1 MAFNIQEIRSDIAS
15 AINKNPEAFQ
25 AALSSQGI
33 FLSKYAKRLTK
44 IDGEYPSVVAL
55 IGHVVQAYYS
65 KKFTPFSD
73 VTWKKKDLKTFRQK
87 VDFTLDPAEIL
98 GTIYAGKFDE
108 GKKTQDKTISK
119 EIMAMVLGKVFSDLD
134 YLSVNGVYDATK
146 VGVDNPVFG
155 FSMDGIEE
163 ILTNILADTS
173 NPAYLIP
180 GDAITA
186 NNIVDQVTKFE
197 KNLPS
202 LAKPRV
208 KYLFT
213 SDQDLEEY
221 QEAYDDR
228 FGERPSFNSSD
239 AVKTRFGKRE
249 LVGVP
254 GLAKGTLYASIEN
267 NFVELV
273 DVVDNPA
280 QFTDVQVDKRV
291 LNLLGEF
298 SLGYDWAVNQYLY
311 VHTSDGTKNLG
322 LNDSVQNKLFYPNES
337 KIN

>member
-15 AINKNPEAFQ
+15 YINKNPEAFQ
-25 AALSSQGI
+25 AALSTQGI
-33 FLSKYAKRLTK
+33 TLSKYAKRLTK

-119 EIMAMVLGKVFSDLD
+119 EVMDMVLGKVFSDLD
-134 YLSVNGVYDATK
+134 YLSVNGVFDQTK
-146 VGVDNPVFG
+146 VGADTPVFG
-155 FSMDGIEE
+155 ASMDGIAKT
-163 ILTNILADTS
+163 LTNILADTTA
-173 NPAYLIP
+173 PAYLIP
-180 GDAITA
+180 GDAIIA
-186 NNIVDQVTKFE
+186 NNIVDQVTNFE
-197 KNLPS
+197 KNLPA

-213 SDQDLEEY
+213 SDLDLEEY

-228 FGERPSFNSSD
+228 FGERPSFTNSD

-249 LVGVP
+249 LVGIP
-254 GLAKGTLYASIEN
+254 GLPKGTLYTSIEG

-280 QFTDVQVDKRV
+280 QFTDIQVNKRV
-291 LNLLGEF
+291 LDLLGEF
-298 SLGYDWAVNQYLY
+298 SLGYDWAINQYLF
-311 VHTSDGTKNLG
+311 VHTADGTKNLG
-322 LNDSVQNKLFYPNES
+322 LNDSVQNKLFYPNEA
-337 KIN
+337 KIL

>member
-15 AINKNPEAFQ
+15 YINKYPEAFQ
-25 AALSSQGI
+25 GALSSKSI
-33 FLSKYAKRLTK
+33 FLSKYARRLTK
-44 IDGEYPSVVAL
+44 IDGEYPSIVSL

-65 KKFTPFSD
+65 KTFTPFSD
-73 VTWKKKDLKTFRQK
+73 VSWKMKTLKTFRQK

-98 GTIYAGKFDE
+98 GTIYADKFDE
-108 GKKTQDKTISK
+108 GKKPNEKTISK
-119 EIMAMVLGKVFSDLD
+119 EVMDLILEKVISDLD
-134 YLSVNGVYDATK
+134 YLSVNGEFDQTK
-146 VGVDNPVFG
+146 VGVNPPQFG
-155 FSMDGIEE
+155 FSMDGIVKTQEG
-163 ILTNILADTS
+163 ILADTQ

-180 GDAITA
+180 GDAITST
-186 NNIVDQVTKFE
+186 NIVAQVTAFE
-197 KNLPS
+197 KQLPS
-202 LAKPRV
+202 LAKPRI
-208 KYLFT
+208 KRLFT

-221 QEAYDDR
+221 QELYDDTY
-228 FGERPSFNSSD
+228 GERPSYVSED

-267 NFVELV
+267 NFVELI
-273 DVVDNPA
+273 DVVGNPA

-298 SLGYDWAVNQYLY
+298 SLNYDWAVNQYLY

>member
-119 EIMAMVLGKVFSDLD
+119 EIMAMV
-134 YLSVNGVYDATK
+134 
-146 VGVDNPVFG
+146 
-155 FSMDGIEE
+155 
-163 ILTNILADTS
+163 
-173 NPAYLIP
+173 
-180 GDAITA
+180 
-186 NNIVDQVTKFE
+186 
-197 KNLPS
+197 
-202 LAKPRV
+202 
-208 KYLFT
+208 
-213 SDQDLEEY
+213 
-221 QEAYDDR
+221 
-228 FGERPSFNSSD
+228 
-239 AVKTRFGKRE
+239 
-249 LVGVP
+249 
-254 GLAKGTLYASIEN
+254 
-267 NFVELV
+267 
-273 DVVDNPA
+273 
-280 QFTDVQVDKRV
+280 
-291 LNLLGEF
+291 
-298 SLGYDWAVNQYLY
+298 
-311 VHTSDGTKNLG
+311 
-322 LNDSVQNKLFYPNES
+322 
-337 KIN
+337 